1 MRTRVH
7 VLAAALA
14 LTFAAVAGAGD
25 PGPGDP
31 IDPPLT
37 PKPVATTSSSSSASG
52 KATLALVSS
61 TPLRLKGAGFRAHE
75 LVRLTVTT
83 SSRQIVR
90 QLRTGLKGGF
100 AVVFTTVRFDRCS
113 SPVPAIVARAG
124 SSGRIALSVKPP
136 ECAMG

>member
-1 MRTRVH
+1 MRTRVY

-14 LTFAAVAGAGD
+14 LTFAGVAGAGD

-31 IDPPLT
+31 VDPPLT
-37 PKPVATTSSSSSASG
+37 PKPVATSSSSSASG

-75 LVRLTVTT
+75 VVQLTVTT
-83 SSRQIVR
+83 SQRQIVR

-100 AVVFTTVRFDRCS
+100 AVIFATVRFDRCS
-113 SPVPAIVARAG
+113 SPAPAIVARAG